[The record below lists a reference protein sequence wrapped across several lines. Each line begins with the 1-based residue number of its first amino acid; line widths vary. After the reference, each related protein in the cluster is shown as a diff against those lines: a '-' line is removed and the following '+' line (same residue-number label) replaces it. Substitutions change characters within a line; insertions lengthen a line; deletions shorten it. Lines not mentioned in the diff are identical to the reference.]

1 MVMGPTRDLLCL
13 YDGEHI
19 YAEQI
24 RHWAHTGGRA
34 GTYAMSAHFM
44 EEDLTT
50 KYELAQSKAEYRRD
64 GMFLRREW

>member
-1 MVMGPTRDLLCL
+1 MVMGPTRYALFL

-24 RHWAHTGGRA
+24 RHWNPAGDRA
-34 GTYAMSAHFM
+34 GTYVMSAHYM

-50 KYELAQSKAEYRRD
+50 KYELPQSKAEYQRD
-64 GMFLRREW
+64 GMFLMMEW